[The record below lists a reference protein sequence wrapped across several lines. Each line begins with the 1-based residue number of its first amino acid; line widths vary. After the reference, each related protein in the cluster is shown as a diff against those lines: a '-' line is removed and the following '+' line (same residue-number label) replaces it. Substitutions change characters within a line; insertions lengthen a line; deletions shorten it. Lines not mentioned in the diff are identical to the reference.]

1 MKKFI
6 ALFLMAT
13 MLVACGQEAD
23 TTVPEETEETI
34 ETESAETE
42 SDVAVANED
51 VQSFLDAW
59 NNAANAERNVVLT
72 TAEGTKLVFD
82 LVDSEGTGD
91 AIFKTKKAAEKVGET
106 LDLTGIKE
114 YSVTV
119 EETNAQLVKTV
130 ADLAFNSAATPVEEG
145 STLSTNE
152 LDKFTVGETSLII
165 YDDLHIEFVNGETV
179 TSYILSETD
188 LETLNT
194 VITTLVEVFNGQPTE
209 CVLQNFVI
217 E

>member
-1 MKKFI
+1 MKKLI

-23 TTVPEETEETI
+23 TTEPVETETV
-34 ETESAETE
+34 ETESTETE
-42 SDVAVANED
+42 SNTESVSEE

-59 NNAANAERNVVLT
+59 NNAANAERNVVLST
-72 TAEGTKLVFD
+72 EDGSKLVLD

-114 YSVTV
+114 YAVSV
-119 EETNAQLVKTV
+119 EETNAQLVSTV
-130 ADLAFNSAATPVEEG
+130 ADLAANSSATPVEEG
-145 STLSTNE
+145 AALSTGE
-152 LDKFTVGETSLII
+152 LDKFTVGETSLVI
-165 YDDLHIEFVNGETV
+165 YDDLHIELVSGETV
-179 TSYILSETD
+179 TSYVLAEAD
-188 LETLNT
+188 LETLNS
-194 VITTLVEVFNGQPTE
+194 VIVTLVEVLNGQPAE
-209 CVLQNFVI
+209 CVLQSFVI